1 MPTPRE
7 RLRVS
12 LVRVGFSLM
21 NKEPQVAQD
30 ARRGSIV
37 RVVRRFAR
45 SVVRASTLVP
55 LIQLLA
61 QIAKWET
68 MPAVLVTKRA
78 RNAQ

>member
-30 ARRGSIV
+30 ARRGSKV

-61 QIAKWET
+61 QIGQIMLGRCRCSRTA
-68 MPAVLVTKRA
+68 LSSRS
-78 RNAQ
+78 